1 MSSDDSVSLLH
12 PPDETR
18 QEPVPMVPEPP
29 IRTFNTLKQQITDD
43 NSLQDLRP
51 TYSKGTLPPP
61 AREAAF
67 HGPPRFD
74 WMDIVSMHILQCF
87 VHAYRCCKSNLVSSL
102 SPQRQRHLPK
112 TLQES
117 NAAIKIQSVQR
128 RNMAMRDL
136 EEQGLSTSAIRN
148 RKRRRKAAKEARPY
162 MAYQSQDTPSIF
174 ACCAVGL
181 AFGDATED
189 GDDAYRLLEKRKY
202 EERQKQQAAHE
213 EALRRQY
220 MTKHGINPGK
230 IVEALEVV
238 D

>member
-1 MSSDDSVSLLH
+1 MGFFSKKKKGSKKNKNSDDSVSLLQSQ
-12 PPDETR
+12 DEAR
-18 QEPVPMVPEPP
+18 ENPPMVPEPP
-29 IRTFNTLKQQITDD
+29 IRTFNTLKQQLMDD
-43 NSLQDLRP
+43 NNSMVEVDPAP
-51 TYSKGTLPPP
+51 TKGNTKGNQPPP

-74 WMDIVSMHILQCF
+74 WMDI
-87 VHAYRCCKSNLVSSL
+87 
-102 SPQRQRHLPK
+102 
-112 TLQES
+112 ES

-128 RNMAMRDL
+128 RNVVMNDL
-136 EEQGLSTSAIRN
+136 EARGLSTAAIRN
-148 RKRRRKAAKEARPY
+148 RKRRCLAAKEAHPY
-162 MAYQSQDTPSIF
+162 MTSQSQDAPSIF

-202 EERQKQQAAHE
+202 EDRQQQQAVHE

>member
-1 MSSDDSVSLLH
+1 
-12 PPDETR
+12 
-18 QEPVPMVPEPP
+18 MVPEPP
-29 IRTFNTLKQQITDD
+29 IRTFDTLKQQLTDD
-43 NSLQDLRP
+43 NSSLHEVRP
-51 TYSKGTLPPP
+51 TYSKSTMPPP

-74 WMDIVSMHILQCF
+74 WMDI
-87 VHAYRCCKSNLVSSL
+87 
-102 SPQRQRHLPK
+102 
-112 TLQES
+112 ES
-117 NAAIKIQSVQR
+117 HAAIKIQSVQR
-128 RNMAMRDL
+128 RNMVMKDL
-136 EEQGLSTSAIRN
+136 EERGLSTAAIRN
-148 RKRRRKAAKEARPY
+148 RKRRRKAAKEAHPY
-162 MAYQSQDTPSIF
+162 TASQSQDTPSIF

-189 GDDAYRLLEKRKY
+189 GDDAYRLLEKKKY

>member
-1 MSSDDSVSLLH
+1 MGLFSRKNKSSKKNNNKKSKKHMSSDDSVSLLH
-12 PPDETR
+12 QPDETR
-18 QEPVPMVPEPP
+18 QEVPMNPGPP
-29 IRTFNTLKQQITDD
+29 IRTFDTLKQQVTED
-43 NSLQDLRP
+43 NSIQEIHAN
-51 TYSKGTLPPP
+51 YSKGTVPPP
-61 AREAAF
+61 ARQAAF

-74 WMDIVSMHILQCF
+74 WMDI
-87 VHAYRCCKSNLVSSL
+87 
-102 SPQRQRHLPK
+102 
-112 TLQES
+112 ES

-128 RNMAMRDL
+128 RNMVMQEL
-136 EEQGLSTSAIRN
+136 EDKGMSTAAIRN
-148 RKRRRKAAKEARPY
+148 RKRRRKAAKEAHPY
-162 MAYQSQDTPSIF
+162 MASQSQDTPSIF

-189 GDDAYRLLEKRKY
+189 GDDAYRLLEKKKY

>member
-1 MSSDDSVSLLH
+1 MGFFSKNKKGSKKNKKQKAAFSDDSVSLLR
-12 PPDETR
+12 PQDEAR
-18 QEPVPMVPEPP
+18 ENPPMVPEPP
-29 IRTFNTLKQQITDD
+29 IRTFNTLKQQLMDD
-43 NSLQDLRP
+43 NNSMVEVDPP
-51 TYSKGTLPPP
+51 TKGNTKGNQPPP

-74 WMDIVSMHILQCF
+74 WMD
-87 VHAYRCCKSNLVSSL
+87 N
-102 SPQRQRHLPK
+102 
-112 TLQES
+112 ES

-128 RNMAMRDL
+128 RNVVMNDL
-136 EEQGLSTSAIRN
+136 EARGLSTAAIRN
-148 RKRRRKAAKEARPY
+148 RKRRRLAAKEAHPY
-162 MAYQSQDTPSIF
+162 MTSQSQDAPSIF

-202 EERQKQQAAHE
+202 EDRQQQQAVHE

>member
-1 MSSDDSVSLLH
+1 MGIFSRKKKGSKKGKNSNRKQQAAPSDDSVSLLQQ
-12 PPDETR
+12 DETR
-18 QEPVPMVPEPP
+18 QEVPMAPEPP
-29 IRTFNTLKQQITDD
+29 VRTFDTLKQQLTDD
-43 NSLQDLRP
+43 NSLHDIRP
-51 TYSKGTLPPP
+51 TYSKATVPPP

-74 WMDIVSMHILQCF
+74 WMDI
-87 VHAYRCCKSNLVSSL
+87 
-102 SPQRQRHLPK
+102 
-112 TLQES
+112 ES
-117 NAAIKIQSVQR
+117 HAAIKIQSVQR
-128 RNMAMRDL
+128 RNMVMKDL
-136 EEQGLSTSAIRN
+136 EERGMSTAAIRN
-148 RKRRRKAAKEARPY
+148 RKRRRKAAKEALPY
-162 MAYQSQDTPSIF
+162 QASQSQDTPSIF

-189 GDDAYRLLEKRKY
+189 GDDAYRLLEKKKY